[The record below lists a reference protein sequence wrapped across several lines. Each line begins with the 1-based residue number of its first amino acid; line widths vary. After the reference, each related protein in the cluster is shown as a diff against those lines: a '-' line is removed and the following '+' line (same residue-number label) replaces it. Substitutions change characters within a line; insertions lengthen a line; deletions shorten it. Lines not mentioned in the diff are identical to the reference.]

1 MTAKTTKTPKT
12 QAVEAATKALEPAKQ
27 KQSDGSSPGSTPAPQ
42 KTPAPLHYRLSLRGS
57 HQLVT
62 ESLSKQLLF
71 SAEVYAPGPTTSLLS
86 ALLALGLQQMSRFSD
101 STHTRSRF
109 DLDVEYDVRDK
120 VHLRCDLNVAP
131 DAAPRGFDSFY
142 DWEQFLKSQNVA
154 QPETRAAMQRAL
166 KSLMGAEPDA

>member
-1 MTAKTTKTPKT
+1 MTTKT
-12 QAVEAATKALEPAKQ
+12 QMVEAMVKTEVKTAKQKQ

-42 KTPAPLHYRLSLRGS
+42 KTHAPLHYRLSLRGS
-57 HQLVT
+57 HQLVV

-131 DAAPRGFDSFY
+131 DATPRGFNSFY
-142 DWEQFLKSQNVA
+142 DWEQFLKSQNVS
-154 QPETRAAMQRAL
+154 QPETQAAMQRAL